1 MVLKVKTEDLH
12 NIINEE
18 LTNILQE
25 VEIDWEADEDDDS
38 VAVDVRPDVP
48 LKSVPVEVV
57 QADQKK
63 SIEMALRMA
72 NKTGV
77 GDHAGLADYIR
88 QAELDDIDE
97 GDMATKHFSQ
107 KASESW
113 NKINS
118 DPTRTQAVKIYDSAI
133 RKWNRERASQ
143 IKSQEVKPLL
153 TFSMHFGNK
162 DLAKQFEDWTTD
174 PRTGKR
180 HSTEELTKRMWARNP
195 ARAAFRQKMIDKG
208 GKDWDPLKKELDAI
222 ANIRAAVKSGD
233 LEDIEDIDFEERDSG
248 SWYDFSGQKEKSMEA
263 GLNPFAAEEFGQGK
277 GSKSDSEVWKK
288 IMSRRQYE
296 AYGDS
301 WIYPVSPQ
309 DIDPELA
316 NTLEGIASDWLPSAT
331 TDDWSNP
338 LTWVKY
344 IPGGGLATG
353 AVKIGSKGVKAIRGV
368 SKVTKA
374 AKGPMSPKQV
384 TRLARQQARDG
395 RKMFK
400 SAKADKIAAAKQA
413 KESSKALQK
422 LENRAN
428 NPLRRTPKA
437 EELAN
442 ARAAAKKAEDA
453 ASGAADRLKRAEQFK
468 DNSQQYYK
476 NVKNNPKAM
485 TDIANKADE
494 AIKAKDHPLSAYSQ
508 AKKAAQQRATRA
520 GKAEPPGGWTPGGT
534 KVDTLGPGARTKPYY
549 LQRTRGGPDRV
560 IAQRRLAR
568 RETSE
573 AAKKYGRN
581 SPQAQKAI
589 DKHRKIHQKMNKQ
602 ISDDILKP
610 GTNSNKVLEA
620 QKKALLDDMNA
631 AAAARTAGNK
641 AAVEAAE
648 KSVIGKLGSAW
659 NTTKNVGFATAGG
672 LTAAHLGTS
681 WYLSEKHGI
690 PFTMGMSMV
699 NRWLHDEAGLPIPD
713 FMLGE
718 IPADMKKKLEVVKR
732 DLKKINISKER
743 ARELARQQTEQ
754 DTPIRVDENYIIRRV
769 VGNLL
774 TAMNHPSARISK

>member
-1 MVLKVKTEDLH
+1 MALKVKTEDLH

-77 GDHAGLADYIR
+77 GDHSGLADYIR

-162 DLAKQFEDWTTD
+162 DLAKQFKDWTTD

-208 GKDWDPLKKELDAI
+208 GKDWDPLKKELDTI
-222 ANIRAAVKSGD
+222 AKIRAAKKSGD

-248 SWYDFSGQKEKSMEA
+248 SWYDFSGQKEKSMQA

-344 IPGGGLATG
+344 VPFVG
-353 AVKIGSKGVKAIRGV
+353 AVGAAG
-368 SKVTKA
+368 KA
-374 AKGPMSPKQV
+374 AIKGGKAAV
-384 TRLARQQARDG
+384 TATKTGTKTAKEITRLARQQARDG
-395 RKMFK
+395 RKIFK
-400 SAKADKIAAAKQA
+400 SAKAESKVAAKEA
-413 KESSKALQK
+413 KETRKALQK

-494 AIKAKDHPLSAYSQ
+494 AIKT
-508 AKKAAQQRATRA
+508 KAPVRP

-549 LQRTRGGPDRV
+549 LQRPSGGPDRV
-560 IAQRRLAR
+560 VRQRMAAR
-568 RETSE
+568 KEVRQAEQR
-573 AAKKYGRN
+573 YGRN

-648 KSVIGKLGSAW
+648 KSVIGKLGKSW
-659 NTTKNVGFATAGG
+659 ETTKGVLKGTAFG

-681 WYLSEKHGI
+681 YYLSEKYGI

-699 NRWLHDEAGLPIPD
+699 NKWLHDEAGMTFLEDFIGEVPD
-713 FMLGE
+713 
-718 IPADMKKKLEVVKR
+718 DMKKKLEAANR